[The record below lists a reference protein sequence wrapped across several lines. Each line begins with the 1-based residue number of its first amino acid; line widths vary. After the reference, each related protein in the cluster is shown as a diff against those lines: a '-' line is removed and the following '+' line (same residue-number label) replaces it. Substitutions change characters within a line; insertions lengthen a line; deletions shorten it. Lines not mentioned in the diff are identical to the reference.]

1 MLDQVETLTNNF
13 MKYTCFTWMFI
24 FFLSVIGKAEISH
37 GIDMDALK
45 KYAVEENQRANQEI
59 REREGIDKP
68 WMFTVLRKVHE
79 RRSVSDDELRRVWEV
94 FAAERN
100 HTPEDKLIAFRLI
113 AELEDISKWQ
123 KEFDNFAYSKDS
135 PFVKTAIHT
144 LFWKLHQGTE
154 REKITLSNKT
164 AVLEHLVQF
173 AEDNKSDTTIDRE
186 TSKLLEITKPYQG
199 KTPPPE
205 SQRPDR
211 RYSESP
217 VEATSKPYEKNP
229 GSSRIGSF
237 MQTVGK
243 SGNLT
248 FAAIIGMIVVAIL
261 IWRWKSKSTI

>member
-1 MLDQVETLTNNF
+1 MNFYFYCILFLVTNVCLIGQTSKNHGFDIDKLEKNF
-13 MKYTCFTWMFI
+13 QEGRKQ
-24 FFLSVIGKAEISH
+24 S
-37 GIDMDALK
+37 
-45 KYAVEENQRANQEI
+45 QRKIE
-59 REREGIDKP
+59 EREGTDKP
-68 WMFTVLRKVHE
+68 WMFQILRKVHE
-79 RRSVSDDELRRVWEV
+79 KKSVSDDELHRVWEV

-113 AELEDISKWQ
+113 TELEDISKWQ

-144 LFWKLHQGTE
+144 LLWKLHQGTE
-154 REKITLSNKT
+154 REKVTLSNKT
-164 AVLEHLVQF
+164 AMLEHLVQF
-173 AEDNKSDTTIDRE
+173 AEDNKFDTTIDRE

-211 RYSESP
+211 RSSESP

-229 GSSRIGSF
+229 GSSTIGSF
-237 MQTVGK
+237 MQSVGK